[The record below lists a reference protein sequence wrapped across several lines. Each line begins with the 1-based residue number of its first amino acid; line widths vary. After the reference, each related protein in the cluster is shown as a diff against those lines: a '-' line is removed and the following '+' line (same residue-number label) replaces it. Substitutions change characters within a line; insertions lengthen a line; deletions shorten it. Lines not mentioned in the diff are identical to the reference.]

1 MPLVAQSSQP
11 DVTDACG
18 EAGQGFICERIY
30 DWTGNEALATAS
42 DWFLDRPLRILLV
55 LLVAWLASRLAKR
68 AIVRL
73 ARRIGTAPQDG
84 RLQALK
90 KRGLGLVRAD
100 QEDGAAPQDGRLQA
114 LRKRGLDLVRA
125 DQEDDPELAARE
137 EAERARAAARAET
150 LGHVLR
156 SLALALIW
164 TFAALVIMS
173 EIGINLGPLIAGAG
187 IAGIAVG
194 FGAQSV
200 VKDFLS
206 GLFMMIED
214 DYGVG
219 DMIDFGG
226 TMGTVEEVSLR
237 STTIRDRNGTVWHV
251 PNGQIEQVANFSQLG
266 LRARINIEVAYNVD
280 LRTAIRVINRVG
292 EQMWEAEICQGR
304 LAGPPKVSGIQELR
318 PSAVAIRAV
327 VETVPA
333 LPWSEKRLMERE
345 FRLRI
350 KEAFDANG
358 IEMPF
363 PQQDLWIRTE
373 GEPSETK
380 PAPEKLTIP
389 EKALLVPEGSQ
400 QEKAQMGSAQT
411 APDNLR

>member
-1 MPLVAQSSQP
+1 MPIAAQASQP
-11 DVTDACG
+11 DATDACG
-18 EAGQGFICERIY
+18 EAGQGFVCERIY
-30 DWTGNEALATAS
+30 DWTGNKALATAS
-42 DWFLDRPLRILLV
+42 DWFVDRPLRILLV
-55 LLVAWLASRLAKR
+55 LVVAWFASRLAKR
-68 AIVRL
+68 AIIRL
-73 ARRIGTAPQDG
+73 ARRIGTAPQDS
-84 RLQALK
+84 RLRALK
-90 KRGLGLVRAD
+90 KRGL
-100 QEDGAAPQDGRLQA
+100 E
-114 LRKRGLDLVRA
+114 LVRA
-125 DQEDDPELAARE
+125 DQEDDPERAARE

-156 SLALALIW
+156 SLALAAIW
-164 TFAALVIMS
+164 TFAALVVMS
-173 EIGINLGPLIAGAG
+173 EIGLNLGPLIAGAG
-187 IAGIAVG
+187 IAGVAVG

-226 TMGTVEEVSLR
+226 TMGIVEEVSLR
-237 STTIRDRNGTVWHV
+237 STTVRDRNGTVWHV
-251 PNGQIEQVANFSQLG
+251 PNGQIDQVANFSQLG

-280 LRTAIRVINRVG
+280 LRTAIRVINQVG

-304 LAGPPKVSGIQELR
+304 LAGPPKVSGVQELR

-350 KEAFDANG
+350 KEAFDANR

-363 PQQDLWIRTE
+363 PQQDVWIRTE
-373 GEPSETK
+373 GEPPETK
-380 PAPEKLTIP
+380 PAPEELKIP
-389 EKALLVPEGSQ
+389 EKPQTAP
-400 QEKAQMGSAQT
+400 AQT
-411 APDNLR
+411 APDNQQ

>member
-1 MPLVAQSSQP
+1 MPLVAQTSQP

-18 EAGQGFICERIY
+18 EAGQGFICERLY

-55 LLVAWLASRLAKR
+55 LVVAWLASRLAKR
-68 AIVRL
+68 AIIRL
-73 ARRIGTAPQDG
+73 ARRIGTAPQDS
-84 RLQALK
+84 RLKALK
-90 KRGLGLVRAD
+90 KRGL
-100 QEDGAAPQDGRLQA
+100 E
-114 LRKRGLDLVRA
+114 LVRA

-173 EIGINLGPLIAGAG
+173 EIGLNLGPLIAGAG

-226 TMGTVEEVSLR
+226 TMGIVEEVSLR

-292 EQMWEAEICQGR
+292 EQMWESEICKGR

-389 EKALLVPEGSQ
+389 EKAHTAPESSQQEKALTVPESSQ
-400 QEKAQMGSAQT
+400 QEKAQMGSVQT
-411 APDNLR
+411 APDNLQ